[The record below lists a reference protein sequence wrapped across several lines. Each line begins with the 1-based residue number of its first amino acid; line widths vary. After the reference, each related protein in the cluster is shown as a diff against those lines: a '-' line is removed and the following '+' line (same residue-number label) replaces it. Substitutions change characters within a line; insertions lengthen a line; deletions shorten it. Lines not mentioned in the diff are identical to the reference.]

1 VQRAPDRVRG
11 AGREPE
17 SVDNPVLVDRVA
29 AASAIWYGQRRD
41 QRRSDRAARPSAAKN
56 RKNNPRYHDVRRGW
70 DP

>member
-1 VQRAPDRVRG
+1 
-11 AGREPE
+11 
-17 SVDNPVLVDRVA
+17 VDRVA